1 LAVSAERMI
10 ASTFF
15 VNQAFEFGEF
25 EKSLKAFIYKL
36 LKGAPVIHLEFKP
49 LIANC
54 KKLLEYKHLEKN
66 QWINLLAPCV
76 ALSLQ
81 YVALIKKRTK

>member
-1 LAVSAERMI
+1 MI

-36 LKGAPVIHLEFKP
+36 LKGAPVIHLEFKIF
-49 LIANC
+49 IAEIE
-54 KKLLEYKHLEKN
+54 KLLENEHLEKEKRIN
-66 QWINLLAPCV
+66 PLSPFIVLALLDIALVKQWAE
-76 ALSLQ
+76 
-81 YVALIKKRTK
+81 